1 MDPVDFLQT
10 VAIIAL
16 ACIQIATAIAPKDH

>member
-1 MDPVDFLQT
+1 MGPVDFLQT

-16 ACIQIATAIAPKDH
+16 ACVVIVTAIAPKDH